1 MGSHPETAVIKPP
14 PRGRVYNASPVRP
27 APTALLLTAWLLAC
41 SGSSAPG
48 PDLAAPDRSADR
60 AALVDLLPAGDRAA
74 PDQASPDRTR
84 PWPDLADDR
93 PLKSLES
100 LSDGAL
106 RAALLN
112 LVKNHKSLGYDNA
125 KKAIFTTAGG
135 GVDIVGGVI
144 ECLYTGLTVPP
155 DGTIGPGTLNAEHTW
170 PQSEGA
176 DTEPAR
182 SDLNHLFPADNS
194 ANSYRGSLPFGE
206 SDCAA
211 TTSCSWSVGGSWIGP
226 AIGGG
231 GKVFSVRPE
240 RRGDVARAHFYF
252 AVRYQLPIPASEE
265 AWLRLWNQADPP
277 DTRERDRAAAIEKL
291 QLKRNPFVD
300 RPDFVDKIADF

>member
-1 MGSHPETAVIKPP
+1 VTRPP
-14 PRGRVYNASPVRP
+14 SLLPLLA
-27 APTALLLTAWLLAC
+27 AALLGCSSPAQAPVDLTAA
-41 SGSSAPG
+41 
-48 PDLAAPDRSADR
+48 DLAPRDLATGVDAHSSPEAAPPDRAPPDR
-60 AALVDLLPAGDRAA
+60 A
-74 PDQASPDRTR
+74 R

-93 PLKSLES
+93 PLKALES

-106 RAALLN
+106 KAALLG
-112 LVKNHKSLGYDNA
+112 LVKNHKSLGYDSA
-125 KKAIFTTAGG
+125 KKAIFTVAGG

-155 DGTIGPGTLNAEHTW
+155 DGTMGPGTLNAEHTW

-182 SDLNHLFPADNS
+182 SDLNHIFPADNS

-206 SDCAA
+206 SDCVAA
-211 TTSCSWSVGGSWIGP
+211 SSCSWSVGGSWIGP

-265 AWLRLWNQADPP
+265 SWLRLWNQADPP
-277 DTRERDRAAAIEKL
+277 DARERDRAAAIEKL